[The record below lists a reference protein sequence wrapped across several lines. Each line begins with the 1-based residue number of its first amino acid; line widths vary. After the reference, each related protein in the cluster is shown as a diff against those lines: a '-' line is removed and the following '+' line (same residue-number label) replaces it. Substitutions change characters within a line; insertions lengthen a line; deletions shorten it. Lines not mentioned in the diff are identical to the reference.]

1 MSILTHR
8 RLLVPALTVLLL
20 TGLGLTVFVRGTWA
34 DAAPREPAS
43 ARDGPIARV
52 VQTAEGKEVCAA
64 IRLPFPTDE
73 VWQAITDYEHY
84 GDICSFIHGAELTR
98 GPDGCRVV
106 GQARTP
112 LPSDVPFTIE
122 LKHEQELFEY
132 RSSWDECSGD
142 VLVNRGGWVVRPAGE
157 DETLLMLR
165 LEVQVRGLPTFLLRN
180 LSRHRLCDVL
190 RAVHRR
196 LLDGPSGKPW

>member
-1 MSILTHR
+1 MSILTR
-8 RLLVPALTVLLL
+8 RRSLVPALVMLLL
-20 TGLGLTVFVRGTWA
+20 AGLSLTVFVRGTWA
-34 DAAPREPAS
+34 DTAPREPAS
-43 ARDGPIARV
+43 GSDGPIARV
-52 VQTAEGKEVCAA
+52 VQTAAGKEVCAA
-64 IRLPFPTDE
+64 IRLSFPMDE
-73 VWQAITDYEHY
+73 VWRAITDYEHY

-112 LPSDVPFTIE
+112 LPCDVPFTIE
-122 LKHEQELFEY
+122 LKQEQELFEY
-132 RSSWDECSGD
+132 RSSWDESSGD

-165 LEVQVRGLPTFLLRN
+165 LEVQVRGVPTFLLRN
-180 LSRHRLCDVL
+180 LSRHRLCEVL